1 MSNIEHARRY
11 LQALEAGAQGET
23 LAAFFTPD
31 VVQEE
36 FPNRLMENGATR
48 DLAALLD
55 GAVRGAKVMTNQRF
69 EIVREIADGE
79 RVAIELVWT
88 GTTQVAFRS
97 LAVGDTMRARFAIF
111 LDYRDGRI
119 ARQRNYDCFDPF

>member
-1 MSNIEHARRY
+1 MSNLEHARRY
-11 LQALEAGAQGET
+11 LRALEAGAQGDT

-31 VVQEE
+31 IVQEE
-36 FPNRLMENGATR
+36 FPNRLMEKGATR

-55 GAVRGAKVMTNQRF
+55 GAVRGSKVMTNQRF
-69 EIVREIADGE
+69 EIVREIADGD

-88 GTTQVAFRS
+88 ATTQVAFRS

-111 LDYRDGRI
+111 IDYRDGRI